1 MKESSAR
8 NILKSWSKN
17 IMNEINNKDD
27 IKYYMYE
34 TFIIRVFSTILLYKS
49 KGRYINKELCKK
61 DILDKDFI
69 WNRVCEIFD
78 LNDYKKFKLEEVDNL
93 FFDDVMIF
101 AVEFCENNYQYL
113 DNMLAWLYQYLNINK
128 TNNSNKDT
136 QFFTD
141 QYMVNYL
148 VKNSLKMVEEDKL
161 SKLKIIDPACGGGN
175 FLVKVIE
182 DIFSETKLNNHEFIE
197 LVSNNIVG
205 YDIDKTLS
213 IITVINI
220 YIKLMEL
227 KVIDEIEIF
236 NYNLNI
242 YYDINNKLG
251 ALLKKED
258 AKEKN
263 IIKVTSGLQE
273 NYIDVFS
280 SKFDLLITN
289 PPFKGS
295 RDQDKDIREYI
306 NNNYMCSKGD
316 ICNAFIE
323 RLYDLLEPDGIA
335 SFVTQNG
342 WMYLESY
349 KNLRRKLLTQGSLH
363 TIVDL
368 GSNSFYDLNGEKTN
382 ISLIIYINNNKKE
395 SLNIYGLKA
404 YSYDDKVNNIDLNS
418 RVNVLKY
425 KDILMDDYSR
435 IDYIS
440 KGKIKDTFKTL
451 PLYKEFGVPM
461 QGTSTGDNKNFVSY
475 HWENHDKN
483 WRLVSKGGGY
493 CKWTGLNIY
502 KVNWGNDGE
511 IVKSNPKSVMRNI
524 QYFDSTD
531 LVYSDTGTLGLSVRL
546 LRKDQIFI
554 ASGPGIRIKKG
565 NKYCHLAFLNSR
577 IASFYIKILTP
588 KLTISATYISQI
600 PVADGIIESSEL
612 EALSYKTTTLK
623 ERYNKK
629 RAINYEYIADDYL
642 KYNSIYSYAKKDFID
657 DLEIE
662 LERLK
667 LENKINE
674 LILSKYEFSDSEINT
689 VNSIVGVSPY
699 LIDNGE
705 ITINH
710 KDLDKLI
717 VRILNNNC
725 YIKSGNKNKNSLGA
739 EGILEYMAINYD
751 INPRKLFMHIID
763 NIEFYKLTIMHYYKH
778 TLHRLKLIKTDYLKQ
793 NDYKYNDQIIKDIIK
808 KDIDN
813 YNLKI
818 DIDKWFNED
827 VYKWH
832 FDSFLKKPFIKHGEH
847 ENGK

>member
-1 MKESSAR
+1 MKECSAR
-8 NILKSWSKN
+8 NILKRWSKN
-17 IMNEINNKDD
+17 IMNKINNEDD
-27 IKYYMYE
+27 TKYYIYNN
-34 TFIIRVFSTILLYKS
+34 FIIRAFSTILLYKS
-49 KGRYINKELCKK
+49 RGSYINKELFKK
-61 DILDKDFI
+61 DILNKDFV
-69 WNRVCEIFD
+69 WNRVCEIFN
-78 LNDYKKFKLEEVDNL
+78 LNYYKKFKLEEVDNL

-113 DNMLAWLYQYLNINK
+113 DNILAWLYQYLNINR
-128 TNNSNKDT
+128 TDNSNKDT

-148 VKNSLKMVEEDKL
+148 VKNSLEMIEKDKL
-161 SKLKIIDPACGGGN
+161 RKLKIIDPACGGGN
-175 FLVKVIE
+175 FLVKIIE
-182 DIFSETKLNNHEFIE
+182 DIFLYTKLDKHEFIE

-205 YDIDKTLS
+205 YDIDRTLS

-220 YIKLMEL
+220 YIKLIEL
-227 KVIDEIEIF
+227 NVIDEIEIF
-236 NYNLNI
+236 NYDLNI

-251 ALLKKED
+251 ALLKEED
-258 AKEKN
+258 AKKKN

-273 NYIDVFS
+273 KYTDVFS
-280 SKFDLLITN
+280 HKFDLLITN

-295 RDQDKDIREYI
+295 REQDKDIREYI
-306 NNNYMCSKGD
+306 NSNYLCSKGD

-323 RLYDLLEPDGIA
+323 RLYDLVELNGIA

-349 KNLRRKLLTQGSLH
+349 KDLRRKLLMQGSLD

-382 ISLIIYINNNKKE
+382 ISLIIYINNTKKE
-395 SLNIYGLKA
+395 SLNIYGLKE
-404 YSYDDKVNNIDLNS
+404 YSYNDKVNNIDLNS
-418 RVNVLKY
+418 RVNILKY
-425 KDILMDDYSR
+425 KDILMDDNFR

-440 KGKIKDTFKTL
+440 KGKIKDAFKAL

-461 QGTSTGDNKNFVSY
+461 QGTSTGDNKNFVAY
-475 HWENHDKN
+475 HWEHQDEN

-511 IVKSNPKSVMRNI
+511 IVKSNPKSVMRNV

-531 LVYSDTGTLGLSVRL
+531 LVYSDTGMLGLSVRL
-546 LRKDQIFI
+546 LREDQIFI

-600 PVADGIIESSEL
+600 PVAEGIIESHEL
-612 EALSYKTTTLK
+612 ERLSYRTTTLK
-623 ERYNKK
+623 DIYNKK
-629 RAINYEYIADDYL
+629 RPINYEYITDDYL
-642 KYNSIYSYAKKDFID
+642 KYNSIYLYAKKDFID

-662 LERLK
+662 LERL
-667 LENKINE
+667 EIEYRINE
-674 LILSKYEFSDSEINT
+674 LILSKYEFSESEINT

-699 LIDNGE
+699 LIDNGD

-717 VRILNNNC
+717 VKTLNNNC
-725 YIKSGNKNKNSLGA
+725 YIKSGNKSKNSLGA
-739 EGILEYMAINYD
+739 EGILEYMAINYGM
-751 INPRKLFMHIID
+751 NPRKLFRYIID
-763 NIEFYKLTIMHYYKH
+763 NIEFYKLTIIHYYKH
-778 TLHRLKLIKTDYLKQ
+778 TLHRLKLNRTGYLRQ
-793 NDYKYNDQIIKDIIK
+793 NDYKYNDQIIKDIIN
-808 KDIDN
+808 KDIQN

-818 DIDKWFNED
+818 NIDNWFNEE

-832 FDSFLKKPFIKHGEH
+832 FDSFLKKPFIKHGEY